1 MIMKRFC
8 LVSLLML
15 LAFNVR
21 GQENE
26 VEDFNN
32 LIISGIKSYIEE
44 DLNNMIISSIK
55 SYIDDDYNTNYA
67 GNMYKNKD
75 SITYNI
81 CVDGLPLSHPF
92 DSIKNI
98 CYFSYRLKSKNK
110 EFKKGTSALEI
121 DVRTSDDK
129 FSIGIN
135 SVNVIYKRKSYHK
148 KITGR
153 TVYLY
158 AYSQEQK
165 KWILIKKRN
174 LGVSDIL
181 DE

>member
-1 MIMKRFC
+1 
-8 LVSLLML
+8 ML
-15 LAFNVR
+15 LAFNVK
-21 GQENE
+21 GQEK
-26 VEDFNN
+26 
-32 LIISGIKSYIEE
+32 KSE
-44 DLNNMIISSIK
+44 DLNNMIISSIQ
-55 SYIDDDYNTNYA
+55 SYIDEDYNTNYA
-67 GNMYKNKD
+67 DNVNKNKD
-75 SITYNI
+75 SITYFI
-81 CVDGLPLSHPF
+81 ALDGLPRTFPL
-92 DSIKNI
+92 DSLRNI
-98 CYFSYRLKSKNK
+98 LFFTYHSKIRFKKFKK

-121 DVRTSDDK
+121 DIRTSDDK

-174 LGVSDIL
+174 LGGADIL

>member
-1 MIMKRFC
+1 MKRFC
-8 LVSLLML
+8 LVSLLVL
-15 LAFNVR
+15 VALNIR
-21 GQENE
+21 GQ
-26 VEDFNN
+26 
-32 LIISGIKSYIEE
+32 E

-67 GNMYKNKD
+67 SKGNKNKD
-75 SITYNI
+75 SITYYI
-81 CVDGLPLSHPF
+81 CIDGLPLSHPF

-98 CYFSYRLKSKNK
+98 CYFSYRIKSKNK

-158 AYSQEQK
+158 EYSQEQK